1 MKNGTITSLFAT
13 VVAVFAAGL
22 GLKARGE
29 IKDHPY
35 QVIIDRNP
43 FGLRPIPP
51 PIQTVTETNAPVE
64 PPPDIKLTGITT
76 LLGAPKV
83 ILQLEDKK
91 TKKPSF
97 PPPMA
102 VGDSDPSGITVLAI
116 DTENMKVRIKNGE
129 AETTLDFKNNGVK
142 AGAGAVAS
150 AAPLPGVVPLNP
162 AAGVPSFNPAA
173 PAAFQ
178 PNAGNTGRGILAGGT
193 PTASVTPNNF
203 NAAAANP
210 YARTVRTDTDNRS
223 VLAGGGNQVYNPNP
237 QPVPTQ
243 PAYNRQEAE
252 AIMEITRQKLQQQ
265 EQAGKV
271 QPGQP
276 PSILIP
282 PTTLGNALNGS
293 QTPAPNFP
301 SPAKR

>member
-1 MKNGTITSLFAT
+1 MYFRVERVSNFAVVFASSTTIFTTMKNGTITSLFAT
-13 VVAVFAAGL
+13 VLAVFAAGL

-35 QVIIDRNP
+35 QVIIDRTP

-51 PIQTVTETNAPVE
+51 PVQPVTETNAPVE

-142 AGAGAVAS
+142 AGAAVASS

-162 AAGVPSFNPAA
+162 AA
-173 PAAFQ
+173 
-178 PNAGNTGRGILAGGT
+178 
-193 PTASVTPNNF
+193 
-203 NAAAANP
+203 
-210 YARTVRTDTDNRS
+210 
-223 VLAGGGNQVYNPNP
+223 
-237 QPVPTQ
+237 
-243 PAYNRQEAE
+243 
-252 AIMEITRQKLQQQ
+252 
-265 EQAGKV
+265 
-271 QPGQP
+271 
-276 PSILIP
+276 
-282 PTTLGNALNGS
+282 
-293 QTPAPNFP
+293 
-301 SPAKR
+301 